1 MKFNTRY
8 SEHKPVFC
16 DPGSPI
22 KTEYQLRVVDNETTL
37 VATGKTNL
45 FEYIQSHADSVD
57 IHKILERCALLDDF
71 TILNRVPAE
80 FMDVTSMP
88 SSLAE
93 AYSQIRDAENF
104 FDLMPTD
111 IKEKYNNNIIE
122 FLHDLGS
129 DNFNKNVSDFLDSMK
144 KEEISED
151 NVNES

>member
-8 SEHKPVFC
+8 SEHKPVYC

-22 KTEYQLRVVDNETTL
+22 KDEYQLRVVDNENIL
-37 VATGKTNL
+37 VKTGKSNL

-57 IHKILERCALLDDF
+57 IHKILERCAMLDDYS
-71 TILNRVPAE
+71 ILNRVPSE
-80 FMDVTSMP
+80 FMDVTDLP
-88 SSLAE
+88 TTLAE

-104 FDLMPTD
+104 FDLMPVD

-122 FLHDLGS
+122 FLHDIGS
-129 DNFNKNVSDFLDSMK
+129 DNFNRNVSDYLDSIR
-144 KEEISED
+144 KEEVKEE